1 MMNVMISVA
10 ALISY
15 LFFIVRFAWQGII
28 WFRAS
33 GHAAAYPVFL
43 KKVPASVYSST
54 LLDILF
60 FRKIFNTSKLLW
72 AGSWVFH
79 VSFFFVALRHMRYFF
94 PSLPDCLILLQP
106 VGVVAGYLLPLS
118 LLFLMALRTVKKK
131 DRYVS
136 SYNYFISGMLLF
148 ISSIGLTMRMFFRPD
163 LLSVKQ
169 FSLGIFG
176 LSPQALPD
184 SALFLFHLA
193 LFLLLLPYLPTHI
206 IAAPFVNLEVNR
218 RMEELRYVIHE
229 K

>member
-10 ALISY
+10 ALVAY
-15 LFFIVRFAWQGII
+15 LFFIVRFAWQSII

-33 GHAAAYPVFL
+33 GHAAAYSVFL
-43 KKVPASVYSST
+43 KKVPASVYIST

-60 FRKIFNTSKLLW
+60 FRKIFSTSKLLW

-94 PSLPDCLILLQP
+94 PSLPDCLILFQP
-106 VGVVAGYLLPLS
+106 VGVVAGYLLPFS
-118 LLFLMALRTVKKK
+118 LFYLIVLRIVQKK

-136 SYNYFISGMLLF
+136 SYNYIISAMLFF

-218 RMEELRYVIHE
+218 RREELRYVIHE